1 MKIFP
6 QHGFNISQV
15 HPHWILPT
23 KRQAALFQPWRNLPR
38 SNAVEHVLPANAP
51 QPSKKIRTGAEFDV
65 HDEDATTPLPSF
77 NPIYTARIE
86 SRQSIDMFRTP
97 PQSNRISEKRQNYE
111 RIMNQTKDLIK
122 MAEDRPEL
130 MQHLSESL
138 GCHRAE
144 LQRWRAWA
152 SSHEAH
158 QIAAGS
164 RVMGND
170 IPLPHDPA
178 MVTTPGRKRNS
189 RIKSSTE
196 LRTPSRKQAKRNP
209 REKVLMKVLPQ

>member
-23 KRQAALFQPWRNLPR
+23 KRQAALSQPWRNLPR
-38 SNAVEHVLPANAP
+38 SNTVEHLLATNAS
-51 QPSKKIRTGAEFDV
+51 QPSEKIRTETEFDV
-65 HDEDATTPLPSF
+65 DDEDGTTLPSF
-77 NPIYTARIE
+77 NPFYTAKIE
-86 SRQSIDMFRTP
+86 SRQSIDVFRTP

-138 GCHRAE
+138 GSHRVE
-144 LQRWRAWA
+144 LQRWRAQA
-152 SSHEAH
+152 SSQEAH
-158 QIAAGS
+158 QIAAAS
-164 RVMGND
+164 HMMYNNV
-170 IPLPHDPA
+170 PLPDDPA
-178 MVTTPGRKRNS
+178 MVTTSGRKRNS

-196 LRTPSRKQAKRNP
+196 LRTPSRKRAKRNP
-209 REKVLMKVLPQ
+209 REKVLKKVPPQ